1 MRRTLFA
8 LFALLLPCACSGS
21 SAAPGPVGGDCQSL
35 TDSQSAANC
44 PAFNASRYLSD
55 CMATLNQVTS
65 ACRPKF
71 DALADCIV
79 GQPFGCT
86 DAGAINDTVPA
97 SCQSENDAWQACA
110 YGDAG
115 K

>member
-1 MRRTLFA
+1 
-8 LFALLLPCACSGS
+8 
-21 SAAPGPVGGDCQSL
+21 L
-35 TDSQSAANC
+35 TDKQSAASC
-44 PAFNASRYLSD
+44 PAFNASQYLTD
-55 CMATLNQVTS
+55 CTATLNRVTA

-71 DALADCIV
+71 DALSGCIV

-86 DAGAINDTVPA
+86 DAGAVDQTIPA
-97 SCQSENDAWQACA
+97 SCQSENTAWQACA